1 MPHTTPKTS
10 RIPGP
15 LHKAGL
21 FVLFAAITA
30 ALCLLLNFL
39 LVDDLHA
46 YSRVTLEY
54 YAQADAVDTVFVGSS
69 HSYRSFDPDTID
81 PILGSH
87 SFNLGTSQQ
96 QPDGSYWL
104 IREAAANSPLKTVYL
119 ETFYT
124 GYNQQKS
131 SNVPL
136 ACYLITDYMRASSPY
151 RYQYLWEMGGAAAF
165 ADLVFPAR
173 HAIADPGEL
182 PALWRGKL
190 TGGYNAGNYG
200 WVTYPDEGEA
210 YRDRGFVYTEG
221 TSIWGFGTL
230 MHVDASAP
238 ISPFGRANLTRI
250 AEFCKKQNIRLVLVT
265 APLPSAYV
273 QDTQNYQAYVDAM
286 RSFAAA
292 NGTQYWD
299 FSLFKDTDLLPIGFD
314 DFSDMHHL
322 NGQGAETFSKA
333 FATVAARSAAGED
346 VSSLF
351 YDTVAEKL
359 ATSPDSTVQQ
369 GEGN

>member
-46 YSRVTLEY
+46 YSRVTLGEY

-131 SNVPL
+131 SNVPP
-136 ACYLITDYMRASSPY
+136 ITC
-151 RYQYLWEMGGAAAF
+151 
-165 ADLVFPAR
+165 AR
-173 HAIADPGEL
+173 PR
-182 PALWRGKL
+182 P
-190 TGGYNAGNYG
+190 T
-200 WVTYPDEGEA
+200 V
-210 YRDRGFVYTEG
+210 
-221 TSIWGFGTL
+221 TSIC
-230 MHVDASAP
+230 
-238 ISPFGRANLTRI
+238 GRWAVPRRLRIWCSRRAMLLLT
-250 AEFCKKQNIRLVLVT
+250 
-265 APLPSAYV
+265 P
-273 QDTQNYQAYVDAM
+273 
-286 RSFAAA
+286 
-292 NGTQYWD
+292 
-299 FSLFKDTDLLPIGFD
+299 
-314 DFSDMHHL
+314 
-322 NGQGAETFSKA
+322 
-333 FATVAARSAAGED
+333 
-346 VSSLF
+346 VS
-351 YDTVAEKL
+351 
-359 ATSPDSTVQQ
+359 
-369 GEGN
+369 

>member
-1 MPHTTPKTS
+1 MPHTTPKPS

-46 YSRVTLEY
+46 YSRVTLGEY

-151 RYQYLWEMGGAAAF
+151 RYQYLWRWAVPRHLRIWCSRRAMLLLTPVSCRPFGAA
-165 ADLVFPAR
+165 
-173 HAIADPGEL
+173 
-182 PALWRGKL
+182 
-190 TGGYNAGNYG
+190 
-200 WVTYPDEGEA
+200 
-210 YRDRGFVYTEG
+210 
-221 TSIWGFGTL
+221 S
-230 MHVDASAP
+230 
-238 ISPFGRANLTRI
+238 
-250 AEFCKKQNIRLVLVT
+250 
-265 APLPSAYV
+265 
-273 QDTQNYQAYVDAM
+273 
-286 RSFAAA
+286 
-292 NGTQYWD
+292 
-299 FSLFKDTDLLPIGFD
+299 
-314 DFSDMHHL
+314 
-322 NGQGAETFSKA
+322 
-333 FATVAARSAAGED
+333 
-346 VSSLF
+346 
-351 YDTVAEKL
+351 
-359 ATSPDSTVQQ
+359 
-369 GEGN
+369 

>member
-1 MPHTTPKTS
+1 MPHTTPKPS

-46 YSRVTLEY
+46 YSRVTLGEY

-136 ACYLITDYMRASSPY
+136 ACYLITDYMRASSPTVTSICG
-151 RYQYLWEMGGAAAF
+151 RWAVPRRLRIWCSRRAMLLLTPVSCRPCGAA
-165 ADLVFPAR
+165 
-173 HAIADPGEL
+173 
-182 PALWRGKL
+182 
-190 TGGYNAGNYG
+190 
-200 WVTYPDEGEA
+200 
-210 YRDRGFVYTEG
+210 
-221 TSIWGFGTL
+221 S
-230 MHVDASAP
+230 
-238 ISPFGRANLTRI
+238 
-250 AEFCKKQNIRLVLVT
+250 
-265 APLPSAYV
+265 
-273 QDTQNYQAYVDAM
+273 
-286 RSFAAA
+286 
-292 NGTQYWD
+292 
-299 FSLFKDTDLLPIGFD
+299 
-314 DFSDMHHL
+314 
-322 NGQGAETFSKA
+322 
-333 FATVAARSAAGED
+333 
-346 VSSLF
+346 
-351 YDTVAEKL
+351 
-359 ATSPDSTVQQ
+359 
-369 GEGN
+369 

>member
-1 MPHTTPKTS
+1 MPHTTPKPS

-46 YSRVTLEY
+46 YSRVTLGEY

-131 SNVPL
+131 SNVPRPRPTVTSICGRWAVL
-136 ACYLITDYMRASSPY
+136 RHLRIWCSRRAMLLLTLVSCRPF
-151 RYQYLWEMGGAAAF
+151 GAA
-165 ADLVFPAR
+165 
-173 HAIADPGEL
+173 
-182 PALWRGKL
+182 
-190 TGGYNAGNYG
+190 
-200 WVTYPDEGEA
+200 
-210 YRDRGFVYTEG
+210 
-221 TSIWGFGTL
+221 S
-230 MHVDASAP
+230 
-238 ISPFGRANLTRI
+238 
-250 AEFCKKQNIRLVLVT
+250 
-265 APLPSAYV
+265 
-273 QDTQNYQAYVDAM
+273 
-286 RSFAAA
+286 
-292 NGTQYWD
+292 
-299 FSLFKDTDLLPIGFD
+299 
-314 DFSDMHHL
+314 
-322 NGQGAETFSKA
+322 
-333 FATVAARSAAGED
+333 
-346 VSSLF
+346 
-351 YDTVAEKL
+351 
-359 ATSPDSTVQQ
+359 
-369 GEGN
+369 

>member
-46 YSRVTLEY
+46 YSRVTLGEY

-173 HAIADPGEL
+173 HAIAAPGEL
-182 PALWRGKL
+182 TALWRGKL

-210 YRDRGFVYTEG
+210 TG
-221 TSIWGFGTL
+221 TAALSIPRAPASGG
-230 MHVDASAP
+230 SAP
-238 ISPFGRANLTRI
+238 
-250 AEFCKKQNIRLVLVT
+250 
-265 APLPSAYV
+265 
-273 QDTQNYQAYVDAM
+273 
-286 RSFAAA
+286 
-292 NGTQYWD
+292 
-299 FSLFKDTDLLPIGFD
+299 
-314 DFSDMHHL
+314 
-322 NGQGAETFSKA
+322 
-333 FATVAARSAAGED
+333 
-346 VSSLF
+346 
-351 YDTVAEKL
+351 
-359 ATSPDSTVQQ
+359 
-369 GEGN
+369 

>member
-1 MPHTTPKTS
+1 MPHTTPKPS

-46 YSRVTLEY
+46 YSRVTLGEY

-190 TGGYNAGNYG
+190 TGGYNAGNY
-200 WVTYPDEGEA
+200 
-210 YRDRGFVYTEG
+210 
-221 TSIWGFGTL
+221 
-230 MHVDASAP
+230 
-238 ISPFGRANLTRI
+238 
-250 AEFCKKQNIRLVLVT
+250 
-265 APLPSAYV
+265 
-273 QDTQNYQAYVDAM
+273 
-286 RSFAAA
+286 
-292 NGTQYWD
+292 
-299 FSLFKDTDLLPIGFD
+299 
-314 DFSDMHHL
+314 
-322 NGQGAETFSKA
+322 
-333 FATVAARSAAGED
+333 
-346 VSSLF
+346 
-351 YDTVAEKL
+351 
-359 ATSPDSTVQQ
+359 
-369 GEGN
+369 

>member
-1 MPHTTPKTS
+1 
-10 RIPGP
+10 
-15 LHKAGL
+15 
-21 FVLFAAITA
+21 
-30 ALCLLLNFL
+30 
-39 LVDDLHA
+39 
-46 YSRVTLEY
+46 
-54 YAQADAVDTVFVGSS
+54 
-69 HSYRSFDPDTID
+69 
-81 PILGSH
+81 
-87 SFNLGTSQQ
+87 
-96 QPDGSYWL
+96 
-104 IREAAANSPLKTVYL
+104 
-119 ETFYT
+119 
-124 GYNQQKS
+124 
-131 SNVPL
+131 
-136 ACYLITDYMRASSPY
+136 
-151 RYQYLWEMGGAAAF
+151 
-165 ADLVFPAR
+165 
-173 HAIADPGEL
+173 
-182 PALWRGKL
+182 
-190 TGGYNAGNYG
+190 
-200 WVTYPDEGEA
+200 
-210 YRDRGFVYTEG
+210 
-221 TSIWGFGTL
+221 

-314 DFSDMHHL
+314 DFSDMH
-322 NGQGAETFSKA
+322 SKA

>member
-1 MPHTTPKTS
+1 MPHTTPKPS

-46 YSRVTLEY
+46 YSRVTLGEY

-124 GYNQQKS
+124 GYNQQYCNRISQSKQY
-131 SNVPL
+131 PL
-136 ACYLITDYMRASSPY
+136 
-151 RYQYLWEMGGAAAF
+151 E
-165 ADLVFPAR
+165 
-173 HAIADPGEL
+173 
-182 PALWRGKL
+182 
-190 TGGYNAGNYG
+190 
-200 WVTYPDEGEA
+200 
-210 YRDRGFVYTEG
+210 
-221 TSIWGFGTL
+221 
-230 MHVDASAP
+230 
-238 ISPFGRANLTRI
+238 
-250 AEFCKKQNIRLVLVT
+250 NI
-265 APLPSAYV
+265 
-273 QDTQNYQAYVDAM
+273 
-286 RSFAAA
+286 
-292 NGTQYWD
+292 
-299 FSLFKDTDLLPIGFD
+299 
-314 DFSDMHHL
+314 
-322 NGQGAETFSKA
+322 
-333 FATVAARSAAGED
+333 
-346 VSSLF
+346 
-351 YDTVAEKL
+351 
-359 ATSPDSTVQQ
+359 
-369 GEGN
+369 

>member
-1 MPHTTPKTS
+1 M
-10 RIPGP
+10 
-15 LHKAGL
+15 
-21 FVLFAAITA
+21 
-30 ALCLLLNFL
+30 
-39 LVDDLHA
+39 DDLHA
-46 YSRVTLEY
+46 YSRVTLGEY

-221 TSIWGFGTL
+221 TSIWGFDTL

-250 AEFCKKQNIRLVLVT
+250 AEFCKSRTSAWCWSQPRCPVLMCRIPRTTRPMWMPCAALPRPT
-265 APLPSAYV
+265 APSIGI
-273 QDTQNYQAYVDAM
+273 
-286 RSFAAA
+286 FA
-292 NGTQYWD
+292 
-299 FSLFKDTDLLPIGFD
+299 L
-314 DFSDMHHL
+314 
-322 NGQGAETFSKA
+322 
-333 FATVAARSAAGED
+333 
-346 VSSLF
+346 
-351 YDTVAEKL
+351 
-359 ATSPDSTVQQ
+359 
-369 GEGN
+369 

>member
-46 YSRVTLEY
+46 YSRVTLGEY

-136 ACYLITDYMRASSPY
+136 ACYLITDYMRASSPLPLPVSVGDG
-151 RYQYLWEMGGAAAF
+151 RCRGVCGSGVPGAPCLLLTPVSCRPFGAA
-165 ADLVFPAR
+165 
-173 HAIADPGEL
+173 
-182 PALWRGKL
+182 
-190 TGGYNAGNYG
+190 
-200 WVTYPDEGEA
+200 
-210 YRDRGFVYTEG
+210 
-221 TSIWGFGTL
+221 S
-230 MHVDASAP
+230 
-238 ISPFGRANLTRI
+238 
-250 AEFCKKQNIRLVLVT
+250 
-265 APLPSAYV
+265 
-273 QDTQNYQAYVDAM
+273 
-286 RSFAAA
+286 
-292 NGTQYWD
+292 
-299 FSLFKDTDLLPIGFD
+299 
-314 DFSDMHHL
+314 
-322 NGQGAETFSKA
+322 
-333 FATVAARSAAGED
+333 
-346 VSSLF
+346 
-351 YDTVAEKL
+351 
-359 ATSPDSTVQQ
+359 
-369 GEGN
+369 

>member
-46 YSRVTLEY
+46 YSRVTLGEY

-124 GYNQQKS
+124 GYNQPKIQQCS
-131 SNVPL
+131 AGLLPDHRLHARVL
-136 ACYLITDYMRASSPY
+136 AL
-151 RYQYLWEMGGAAAF
+151 
-165 ADLVFPAR
+165 
-173 HAIADPGEL
+173 
-182 PALWRGKL
+182 
-190 TGGYNAGNYG
+190 
-200 WVTYPDEGEA
+200 
-210 YRDRGFVYTEG
+210 
-221 TSIWGFGTL
+221 
-230 MHVDASAP
+230 
-238 ISPFGRANLTRI
+238 
-250 AEFCKKQNIRLVLVT
+250 
-265 APLPSAYV
+265 PLPVSVGDGRCRGVCGSGVPGCAHAYC
-273 QDTQNYQAYVDAM
+273 
-286 RSFAAA
+286 
-292 NGTQYWD
+292 
-299 FSLFKDTDLLPIGFD
+299 
-314 DFSDMHHL
+314 
-322 NGQGAETFSKA
+322 
-333 FATVAARSAAGED
+333 
-346 VSSLF
+346 
-351 YDTVAEKL
+351 
-359 ATSPDSTVQQ
+359 
-369 GEGN
+369 